1 MKKGFVGA
9 IAVTALLAL
18 YMWAVV
24 GSAFALIGTGKGIGI
39 AIGLGALTLPLLCLV
54 LIAREFQLA
63 RTVSTMAGTL
73 LEAGELPI
81 DTFPRSRGG
90 RIDRAAADAA
100 FTPARVRVE
109 ENPRDWRAWYNLAF
123 AYDASGDR
131 RRARAA
137 LRSAAKLFREPAAHA
152 AS

>member
-63 RTVSTMAGTL
+63 RTVSTMADTL

-81 DTFPRSRGG
+81 DTFPRSRVHPGPRPRRG
-90 RIDRAAADAA
+90 K
-100 FTPARVRVE
+100 PA
-109 ENPRDWRAWYNLAF
+109 
-123 AYDASGDR
+123 
-131 RRARAA
+131 
-137 LRSAAKLFREPAAHA
+137 
-152 AS
+152 